1 MKTIITIKKSD
12 YPAPAKA
19 YYRQQ
24 SSAKSTTREIALFLT
39 GLLLIPAA
47 VFAQFQIADIFSD
60 NMVLQRDQP
69 VHIWG
74 KGNPGDTVLSGFATE
89 EKSCIIK
96 ADSSWSVYFKKQK
109 ANAAPQI
116 IYIKNRKETIEL
128 KNILIGDVWVC
139 SGQSNMEWPMIKEM
153 HFKEEIKYAN
163 QPLIRLYNPA
173 PAGRYVYGV
182 AYTDSLN
189 KRLNTEDFYADA
201 DWQQCD
207 SNTVKPMTAVGY
219 YFAKHI
225 VASENVPV
233 GLINLSIGGAPIETF
248 ISRDALQ
255 NSKQFSVKV
264 KGNWLE
270 NNNLPEWVRERAKQ
284 NVGNNVNGYGD
295 DLGLNHAYKPGFAY
309 AGGVAPII
317 AMPIKGI
324 LWYQGESNALE
335 LPRVEEYR
343 NLLHL
348 MINDYRQKWLP
359 CLPDRQ
365 AAAPE
370 GKQPAMPFYW
380 VQLSSIDT
388 AKYPS
393 HYWPQFRD
401 EQRKLLD
408 EVKNGG
414 MAVCSDIGFKND
426 VHPTNKKTVG
436 ERLARW
442 ALHYTY
448 KRNIVPSGPLPLHAK
463 YINGNIV
470 ITFRYTA
477 EGLRTSDREAVT
489 GFSIN
494 GKEETKA
501 TIQKNKI
508 IIAAKEKPAF
518 IYYGWQPFTNANLVN
533 SEELPASTFKIN
545 VL

>member
-1 MKTIITIKKSD
+1 MKAIITIKKSN
-12 YPAPAKA
+12 YNVPGKA
-19 YYRQQ
+19 CHQRL
-24 SSAKSTTREIALFLT
+24 SSVKSNTREIALFLT

-47 VFAQFQIADIFSD
+47 VFAQFRVAEIFSD
-60 NMVLQRDQP
+60 NMVLQRNRP

-74 KGNPGDTVLSGFATE
+74 KGDPGDTVWISFSKE
-89 EKSCIIK
+89 EKTGIIK

-109 ANAAPQI
+109 ANAVPQSI
-116 IYIKNRKETIEL
+116 RIKNRNAAIEL
-128 KNILIGDVWVC
+128 KNILIGDVWLC
-139 SGQSNMEWPMIKEM
+139 SGQSNMEWPMVKEM
-153 HFKEEIKYAN
+153 HFKEEIKHTN
-163 QPLIRLYNPA
+163 QPLIRLYNPV
-173 PAGRYVYGV
+173 PAGRYVYGI
-182 AYTDSLN
+182 AYPDSLN
-189 KRLNTEDFYADA
+189 KRLNTGDFYADA

-225 VASENVPV
+225 VASENVPI

-248 ISRDALQ
+248 ISREALQ
-255 NSKQFSVKV
+255 NSKQFSAKV

-270 NNNLPEWVRERAKQ
+270 NDNLPEWVRQRAKQ

-317 AMPIKGI
+317 SMPIRGI
-324 LWYQGESNALE
+324 IWYQGESNSLE
-335 LPRVEEYR
+335 LPRVQEYR

-348 MINDYRQKWLP
+348 MIDDYREK
-359 CLPDRQ
+359 CLPAAQ
-365 AAAPE
+365 A

-388 AKYPS
+388 AAYQS

-442 ALHYTY
+442 ALYNSY
-448 KRNIVPSGPLPLHAK
+448 NKDIVPSGPLPLHAK
-463 YINGNIV
+463 YISGNIV

-477 EGLRTSDREAVT
+477 KGLHTRDGKAIT

-494 GKEETKA
+494 GTTETKA
-501 TIQKNKI
+501 IIQKNKI
-508 IIAAKEKPAF
+508 IIAAKETPSF

-533 SEELPASTFKIN
+533 SEDLPASTFKIE